1 MTAEVR
7 IVRGAAL
14 ATVLSAPLVA
24 GVAWLVAG
32 RSGAVGAL
40 LGSLLAVAFF
50 AVTVVAVGA
59 AARVSDELM
68 LPAALGTY
76 LLKVVGLGLLFVTLG
91 DTTAFDRS
99 AFAISTV
106 VGTCVFLGA
115 ELRLAARA
123 RIPAVVVRDDVV
135 IRDDEQ

>member
-1 MTAEVR
+1 MTAEAR
-7 IVRGAAL
+7 IVRGAAV
-14 ATVLSAPLVA
+14 ATLLSAPVVA
-24 GVAWLVAG
+24 GVAWVAAG
-32 RSGAVGAL
+32 RAGVVGAL

-50 AVTVVAVGA
+50 ALTVVVVGA

-76 LLKVVGLGLLFVTLG
+76 LLKVVGLGVLFLTLG
-91 DTTAFDRS
+91 GTTAFDRS

-115 ELRLAARA
+115 ELRLASRA
-123 RIPAVVVRDDVV
+123 RIPAVVVGDR
-135 IRDDEQ
+135 EE